1 MAGSRNDDRRDHP
14 TPTDQAPQGFS
25 AYRRLLRRRGAV
37 GFFVPAIVARLGVA
51 ATGIGLLLSVHGFT
65 GSYAFAGAVTGAFAI
80 TEAIAGPQIGRLID
94 RFGQGRILPLVA
106 GIHLIAIVLTVLAA
120 AGASLPLSV
129 LAAIAAGA
137 TVAQPGAL
145 SGARWVHILPER
157 TDLRVAFSLEAAV
170 NDAVY
175 IIGPPL
181 VTLLSGLIAP
191 WAGTAAAAALLVVGC
206 LFLAAQRTTAP
217 PPAGRMPRGGGTR
230 ERPARGMRSRPFVAA
245 VGVNLGLGCFFGA
258 APVLVTATAAG
269 AGVPALAG
277 FILAVASVASLAS
290 GLAYGASRVRVGPQT
305 IQVAAAL
312 VLLSALVIA
321 ASWPSLPGVTI
332 AVLVAGIAIAP
343 LVATSSQIVE
353 ASVERRV
360 LTQGLTWI
368 NTASAAGIGISS
380 AAVGLAIESG
390 GLRAATLVALCLV
403 SVAVTSAL
411 IGFSRRRADRG
422 ATR

>member
-1 MAGSRNDDRRDHP
+1 MAGSRNNERRDP
-14 TPTDQAPQGFS
+14 LATTDQGRRGFG
-25 AYRRLLRRRGAV
+25 AYRGLLRLHGAV

-51 ATGIGLLLSVHGFT
+51 ATGIGLLFSIHGST

-80 TEAIAGPQIGRLID
+80 SEGIAGPQIGRLID

-120 AGASLPLSV
+120 AGAGLPLSV
-129 LAAIAAGA
+129 LAAMAAGA

-145 SGARWVHILPER
+145 SGARWVHILPDR

-170 NDAVY
+170 NDAVF

-181 VTLLSGLIAP
+181 VTILSGLVAP
-191 WAGTAAAAALLVVGC
+191 WAGTAVAAALLVLGC
-206 LFLAAQRTTAP
+206 LALAAQRTTAP
-217 PPAGRMPRGGGTR
+217 PPAGRTPRRG
-230 ERPARGMRSRPFVAA
+230 EPPESPARGMLSRAFVAA

-269 AGVPALAG
+269 AGTPAIAG
-277 FILAVASVASLAS
+277 PILAVTSLASLAS
-290 GLAYGASRVRVGPQT
+290 GLAYGASAGRLRPQVV
-305 IQVAAAL
+305 QVAAAM
-312 VLLSALVIA
+312 VLLSAIVIA
-321 ASWPSLPGVTI
+321 AIWPSLPGLTI

-368 NTASAAGIGISS
+368 NTASAAGIGVSS
-380 AAVGLAIESG
+380 AAVGLAIDSG
-390 GLRAATLVALCLV
+390 GLRAAILVALSLV
-403 SVAVTSAL
+403 SVAVMSAL
-411 IGFSRRRADRG
+411 AGFRFRREARRA
-422 ATR
+422 TR